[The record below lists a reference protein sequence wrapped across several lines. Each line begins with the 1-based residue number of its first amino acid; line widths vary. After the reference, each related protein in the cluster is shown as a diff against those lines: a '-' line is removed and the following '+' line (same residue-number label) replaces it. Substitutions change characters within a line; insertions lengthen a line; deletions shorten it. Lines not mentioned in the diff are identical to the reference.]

1 MIYLQLLLSYLK
13 IGFFGFGG
21 GYAMLSLIQNEIVVQ
36 RGWLT
41 SEQLTDII
49 AISQVT
55 PGPIAINSAT
65 YVGYAVTGTVWGAA
79 LATLAACIPSLTLM
93 LAATKFYLRLRANRY
108 VSGAMEGM
116 KPMMIG
122 MIMAAALLLLTPE
135 TFIDW
140 KSWAI
145 LAAAFLASFK
155 KVNPILI
162 IVLSAVQGYCSI
174 CNGTDSNDTA
184 MKDYRFS
191 NNTAKRRYELDL
203 EDGQIAMIEYYL
215 APGGEVALTH
225 TEVPYDH
232 AGQGVGSQIAFK
244 ALTDIRE
251 QGSKVIPQCG
261 FVASY
266 IRRHPEWQELVA
278 VRERTY

>member
-122 MIMAAALLLLTPE
+122 MIMAAALLLLTPRNLHRLE
-135 TFIDW
+135 KLGDTRRRLPRFVQKDESYPHHRPLGSGRVIAL
-140 KSWAI
+140 SVTEPIQTI
-145 LAAAFLASFK
+145 L
-155 KVNPILI
+155 P
-162 IVLSAVQGYCSI
+162 
-174 CNGTDSNDTA
+174 
-184 MKDYRFS
+184 
-191 NNTAKRRYELDL
+191 
-203 EDGQIAMIEYYL
+203 
-215 APGGEVALTH
+215 
-225 TEVPYDH
+225 
-232 AGQGVGSQIAFK
+232 
-244 ALTDIRE
+244 
-251 QGSKVIPQCG
+251 
-261 FVASY
+261 
-266 IRRHPEWQELVA
+266 
-278 VRERTY
+278 